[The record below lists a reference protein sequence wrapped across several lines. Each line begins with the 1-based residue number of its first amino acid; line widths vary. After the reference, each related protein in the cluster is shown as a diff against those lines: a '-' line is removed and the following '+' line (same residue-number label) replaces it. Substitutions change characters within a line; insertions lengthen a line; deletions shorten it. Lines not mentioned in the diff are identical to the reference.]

1 MNKKILFNT
10 TKKMVKKQK
19 PDPSGEFLIFLT
31 VLMELSEK
39 RACRKGRLFYIG
51 KETMKAGIL
60 YSRIRKEEKMLMESF
75 KQRGVDID
83 LIDVR
88 EVVFDLHNMDQWL
101 EYDVLLDRCI
111 SHSQAQTVLEIFEA
125 WNIPCVNSA
134 QTLRMCGDK
143 KNTTLALI
151 HNQIPTPK
159 VRLALTPETA
169 LATIEEM
176 GYPVVLKPTIG
187 SWGRLLALIT
197 CREAAEAVLEHKAA
211 LGSVQHSIF
220 YIQEYI
226 EKGDR
231 DIRTFVVGDQ
241 TICGITRR
249 SDHWITNTARGGIA
263 ANCPI
268 TPEIDSLSVAAARAV
283 GGDIVAVDLMQDP
296 SGKLWVNEVNHTMEF
311 KNSVEPTGVDIPG
324 KMVETIIA
332 MVANQS
338 FNNQVKIRS

>member
-1 MNKKILFNT
+1 
-10 TKKMVKKQK
+10 
-19 PDPSGEFLIFLT
+19 
-31 VLMELSEK
+31 
-39 RACRKGRLFYIG
+39 
-51 KETMKAGIL
+51 MKAGIL
-60 YSRIRKEEKMLMESF
+60 ISRIRKEEKMLIETLN
-75 KQRGVDID
+75 QRGVDYE

-88 EVVFDLHNMDQWL
+88 EIVFDLHNVERWL
-101 EYDVLLDRCI
+101 QFDVFLDRCI
-111 SHSQAQTVLEIFEA
+111 SHSQALTVLEIFEA

-134 QTLRMCGDK
+134 HALRMCGDK

-151 HNQIPTPK
+151 RNQLPTPS
-159 VRLALTPETA
+159 VRMALSPETA
-169 LATIEEM
+169 LDTIEEM

-226 EKGDR
+226 EKGDQ

-241 TICGITRR
+241 TICGITR
-249 SDHWITNTARGGIA
+249 SANHWITNTARGGIA

-268 TPEIDSLSVAAARAV
+268 SPEIDRLTVAAAKAV
-283 GGDIVAVDLMQDP
+283 GGDIVAVDLMRDTA
-296 SGKLWVNEVNHTMEF
+296 GKLWINEVNHTMEF

-324 KMVETIIA
+324 KMVDYLIA
-332 MVANQS
+332 MMENQS
-338 FNNQVKIRS
+338 NTSQARF

>member
-1 MNKKILFNT
+1 
-10 TKKMVKKQK
+10 
-19 PDPSGEFLIFLT
+19 
-31 VLMELSEK
+31 
-39 RACRKGRLFYIG
+39 
-51 KETMKAGIL
+51 MKAGIL
-60 YSRIRKEEKMLMESF
+60 ISRIRKEEKMLIESF
-75 KQRGVDID
+75 KQRGVDYE

-88 EVVFDLHNMDQWL
+88 EIVFDLHNMDRWL
-101 EYDVLLDRCI
+101 QFDVFLDRCI
-111 SHSQAQTVLEIFEA
+111 SQSQAQTVLEIFEA

-134 QTLRMCGDK
+134 HSLRMCGDK

-151 HNQIPTPK
+151 RHSIPTPK
-159 VRLALTPETA
+159 VRMALSLETA
-169 LATIEEM
+169 LETIEEM

-226 EKGDR
+226 EKGDQ

-241 TICGITRR
+241 TICGITR
-249 SDHWITNTARGGIA
+249 SANHWITNTARGGVA

-268 TPEIDSLSVAAARAV
+268 TPEIDSLSIAAARAV

-324 KMVETIIA
+324 KMVDYLIS
-332 MVANQS
+332 MVKNQS
-338 FNNQVKIRS
+338 NINQVRI